1 MPADKAGGRASQ
13 APGRPSL
20 LYWRHVAHAR
30 IPLRPPRPGTPLVR
44 TRGNRRTLEFAPGDI
59 QSEMLLSHP
68 TPWCSSTRA
77 R

>member
-1 MPADKAGGRASQ
+1 MPANKAE
-13 APGRPSL
+13 PGRRSALPAPLFYTGAMSL
-20 LYWRHVAHAR
+20 DPA
-30 IPLRPPRPGTPLVR
+30 PLVR

-68 TPWCSSTRA
+68 DMRWCWPMRA